1 VNGVS
6 RVKRLNLLTV
16 LVGISIVLGISPC
29 SAHTSLLSSTPA
41 INSKL
46 AKPPTMISLQFDE
59 DLIVLGSNETNQVS
73 VTNTNGVEFVL
84 GKSRVLGSI
93 LEANLDNNNM
103 NSGEFTVKYR
113 VVSADGHVVSSSFHF
128 TITDVTGNQELQ
140 THDDAKLNAGD
151 SQGGTIVSQNSE
163 KPVSSSDSQKPE
175 TTVSQS
181 HASHLLH
188 KHKDHIIYTAIGF
201 ALIGGWYLYRKY
213 SD

>member
-1 VNGVS
+1 MS
-6 RVKRLNLLTV
+6 RVKRFNLLTV

-59 DLIVLGSNETNQVS
+59 DLIVLGSNETNKVS
-73 VTNTNGVEFVL
+73 VTNANGAEFVL

-140 THDDAKLNAGD
+140 THDAAKPNAED
-151 SQGGTIVSQNSE
+151 SQGRTIVSQNSE
-163 KPVSSSDSQKPE
+163 KPVSSSNSQKPE
-175 TTVSQS
+175 ATVSHS
-181 HASHLLH
+181 HTSHLLH
-188 KHKDHIIYTAIGF
+188 KHKDHIIYTAIGL
-201 ALIGGWYLYRKY
+201 ALIGGWYVYRKF